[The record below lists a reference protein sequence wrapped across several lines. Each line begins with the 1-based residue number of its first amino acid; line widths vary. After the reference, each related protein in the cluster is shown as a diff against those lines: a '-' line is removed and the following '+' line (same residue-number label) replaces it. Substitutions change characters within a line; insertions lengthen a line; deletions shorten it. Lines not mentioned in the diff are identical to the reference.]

1 MCLLLINRTAIK
13 IQSLSLG
20 WYMMENLTHPGLK
33 IKIMNGCLY
42 LTSEKLRMISHKLC
56 VGSSSAVSWDLAFR
70 WSDHT
75 GVDFSTTL
83 HIVYQQCSY
92 VGFPSHGR
100 VRVSH
105 SHLISCLR
113 KEDFFFL
120 MIESYKRKS
129 EKVFLI
135 GSLNRYIVMSHCISL
150 FAMFA
155 YTWTSY
161 CKDNRICRLAWPG
174 AEGSLNSI

>member
-1 MCLLLINRTAIK
+1 MK

-20 WYMMENLTHPGLK
+20 WYMMKNLTHPGLK
-33 IKIMNGCLY
+33 IKTMNGCLY
-42 LTSEKLRMISHKLC
+42 LTSEKLRMILHKLC
-56 VGSSSAVSWDLAFR
+56 VSSSSAVSWDLAFR

-83 HIVYQQCSY
+83 HIVYQQSSY
-92 VGFPSHGR
+92 VGFPCHGG

-120 MIESYKRKS
+120 IIESYKRKS

-161 CKDNRICRLAWPG
+161 CKDNGICQLAWPA
-174 AEGSLNSI
+174 AEGGLNSI